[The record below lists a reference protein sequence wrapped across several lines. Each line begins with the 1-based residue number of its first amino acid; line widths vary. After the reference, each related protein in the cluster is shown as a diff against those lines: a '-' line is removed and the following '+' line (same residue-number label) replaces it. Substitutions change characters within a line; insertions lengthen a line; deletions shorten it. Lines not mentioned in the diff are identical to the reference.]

1 MEFPPSCANRLL
13 LVEDTRGDAKAVRL
27 CLRAEGSDDYKVSVV
42 ETLSAAIGHLE
53 RDKAD
58 IILLDL
64 TLPDSA
70 GIETVTR
77 LYAVAAEVPIIVL
90 TGSDDEKLAL
100 RCIEAG
106 AQDYLCK
113 SDMTPHTLRRALGY
127 ALGRVREA
135 QLQSLRMMVHSC
147 RPMSSQQLGTRVTQS
162 LAGLRPIKDRSPA
175 AFQEMQATYRNLLE
189 EYLEHLRIKTEKPR
203 DHMEILTTN
212 LGDLGA
218 TPRDLIDV
226 HMGAL
231 DLVSRKI
238 DQSRIPS
245 FASDGRLFV
254 LEMMGLLVEYYRIGS
269 RRLFPEGTIP

>member
-1 MEFPPSCANRLL
+1 MELPPTRANRLL
-13 LVEDTRGDAKAVRL
+13 LVEDWCGDAKAVKL
-27 CLRAEGSDDYKVSVV
+27 CLSAEGTGDYEISVV
-42 ETLSAAIGHLE
+42 DTLGAAIGHLE
-53 RDKAD
+53 REKTD
-58 IILLDL
+58 IVLLDL

-70 GIETVTR
+70 GLETLTR
-77 LYAVAAEVPIIVL
+77 LYAVAAEVPIVVL
-90 TGSDDEKLAL
+90 TGSDDERLAL
-100 RCIEAG
+100 CCIQAG

-162 LAGLRPIKDRSPA
+162 LAGLRPIKDRNQEA
-175 AFQEMQATYRNLLE
+175 LLEMQTTYCDLLE
-189 EYLEHLRIKTEKPR
+189 GYLEHLRTKTEKPR
-203 DHMEILTTN
+203 DHMEIMVTK

-226 HMGAL
+226 HLGAL
-231 DLVSRKI
+231 ELVSRKI
-238 DQSRIPS
+238 DQSQILY

-254 LEMMGLLVEYYRIGS
+254 LEMMGLLVEYYRLGF
-269 RRLFPEGTIP
+269 RRVFPERAMP